1 MGNHEKAPTGHG
13 ASKLSVAPWVVK
25 TKMAPRGPGKD
36 ARGSWSHEALG
47 GSMCR
52 QDQNGPP
59 KTWKRHPRIM
69 EPPRPLWLH
78 GSPGAKWHPKDSEDV
93 NPELL
98 EPGWMKA
105 LRRLSIWDCSLRLMW
120 AWNSQLASK
129 GFKSYAI
136 TMYGRPIRYR
146 RNDNHPFQ
154 VQTDIPRF

>member
-1 MGNHEKAPTGHG
+1 MVPLRVGNHEKAPTGHG

-52 QDQNGPP
+52 QDQNAPP
-59 KTWKRHPRIM
+59 KPGKDTM

-93 NPELL
+93 NPEQL
-98 EPGWMKA
+98 EQGWMKA
-105 LRRLSIWDCSLRLMW
+105 LRRSI
-120 AWNSQLASK
+120 
-129 GFKSYAI
+129 SYAKTI
-136 TMYGRPIRYR
+136 NIICNYNLWSTQTCRGIDVPFQFHPNRRRRPIWSI
-146 RNDNHPFQ
+146 N
-154 VQTDIPRF
+154 I